1 MLTALPRTSLGFFP
15 TPIHALPNLSARL
28 RGQGHGPT
36 LWVKRDDQTGL
47 AAGGNKTRKLEFL
60 VADALVQGADTLI
73 TVGAPQSNHARQTAA
88 AAAKAGLKSAL
99 VLRGVAP
106 ADRTGNI
113 LLDDLVGAEIFWA
126 GTRPL
131 EAVAAEVAEEL
142 SSRGQRPYLIP
153 LGGSNPIG
161 AAGYVAAML
170 ELVEQARD
178 SNLHFDAIVFATS
191 SGGTQSGLALGAKL
205 SGYTDRVLGISV
217 DHPAEHLVPL
227 LVGLANA
234 TAQRIG
240 APISFGAQDFE
251 VNDHYLGGGYAVMG
265 EPEREAIRLC
275 AQAEGLLID
284 PVYTG
289 RAMAGLIDLI
299 RKGEFKA
306 GQNVLFWHTG
316 GTPAIY
322 AYARQLIA

>member
-1 MLTALPRTSLGFFP
+1 MLATLPRTSLGFFP
-15 TPIHALPNLSARL
+15 TPIHPLPNLSVRL
-28 RGQGHGPT
+28 GGPT

-47 AAGGNKTRKLEFL
+47 ATGGNKTRKLEFL
-60 VADALVQGADTLI
+60 VADALQQRADTLI

-99 VLRGVAP
+99 VLRGASP

-113 LLDDLVGAEIFWA
+113 LLDDLMGAEIFWA
-126 GTRPL
+126 GTRSL
-131 EAVAAEVAEEL
+131 DEVAVEVAEEL
-142 SSRGQRPYLIP
+142 SARGQHPYVIP

-170 ELVEQARD
+170 EVAEQARASD
-178 SNLHFDAIVFATS
+178 LHFDAIVFATS
-191 SGGTQSGLALGAKL
+191 SGGTHSGLVLGAKM
-205 SGYTDRVLGISV
+205 SGYTDRILGISV
-217 DHPAEHLVPL
+217 DHTSDHLVPL
-227 LVGLANA
+227 LVDLANA
-234 TAQRIG
+234 TSQHLGTEFRFSAD
-240 APISFGAQDFE
+240 DFE

-265 EPEREAIRLC
+265 EPELEAIRLC
-275 AQAEGLLID
+275 AQTEGLLVD

-299 RKGEFKA
+299 RTGELKA

-316 GTPAIY
+316 GTPALF
-322 AYARQLIA
+322 AYAQQLLA

>member
-15 TPIHALPNLSARL
+15 TPIHPLPNLSARL
-28 RGQGHGPT
+28 GGPA

-47 AAGGNKTRKLEFL
+47 AAGGNKTRKLEYL
-60 VADALVQGADTLI
+60 VADALQQRADTLI

-99 VLRGVAP
+99 VLRGSAP

-113 LLDDLVGAEIFWA
+113 LLDELVGAEIFWA
-126 GTRPL
+126 GAQPVN
-131 EAVAAEVAEEL
+131 EAAAEVAEIL
-142 SSRGQRPYLIP
+142 RTRGQRPYMIP

-161 AAGYVAAML
+161 AVGYVAATL
-170 ELVEQARD
+170 ELGEQAKASD
-178 SNLHFDAIVFATS
+178 LHFDAIVFATS

-205 SGYTDRVLGISV
+205 SGYANRVLGISV
-217 DHPAEHLVPL
+217 DHPADQLVPL
-227 LVGLANA
+227 LVDLANA

-240 APISFGAQDFE
+240 AAVSFRAQDFE
-251 VNDHYLGGGYAVMG
+251 VNDRYLGGGYAVMG
-265 EPEREAIRLC
+265 KAEREAIRLC
-275 AQAEGLLID
+275 AQTEGLLVD

-299 RKGEFKA
+299 RAGEFRA

-316 GTPAIY
+316 GTPALF
-322 AYARQLIA
+322 AYAGELTT